1 MGIWIDEMEA
11 SAKRHTGASLR
22 DRRMLR
28 LAMEDRHASAH
39 EAAGADCVLLMLEAC
54 VRPSQVLAPDVAE
67 DMLHSEVARQA
78 YPGFRLR
85 GGQAALLMPGPP
97 GPDEVKRLL
106 MGMHRR
112 LTKLAPNGVVLAFG
126 AARALEA
133 RRGAASWLALADLR
147 LQTREATL
155 QLQRAV
161 PARQD
166 LPSDRRRR
174 YAAER
179 GKAA

>member
-11 SAKRHTGASLR
+11 NAKRHAGASLR

-28 LAMEDRHASAH
+28 LALEDRHASAH
-39 EAAGADCVLLMLEAC
+39 DGAGGDCVLLMLEAC
-54 VRPSQVLAPDVAE
+54 VRPNQVLAPETAE
-67 DMLHSEVARQA
+67 ELLHNEVARQA

-97 GPDEVKRLL
+97 ESDEVKRLL

-112 LTKLAPNGVVLAFG
+112 MTRLGPNGVLLVFG

-155 QLQRAV
+155 NVQRAV
-161 PARQD
+161 PAPQG
-166 LPSDRRRR
+166 LPSERRRR
-174 YAAER
+174 YASAR
-179 GKAA
+179 DKAA

>member
-11 SAKRHTGASLR
+11 SAKRHTRASLR

-28 LAMEDRHASAH
+28 LALEDRHASAH
-39 EAAGADCVLLMLEAC
+39 EGAGPDCVLLMLEAC
-54 VRPSQVLAPDVAE
+54 VRPKQVLEPETAE
-67 DMLHSEVARQA
+67 ALLHAEVARQA

-97 GPDEVKRLL
+97 EPDDVKRLL

-112 LTKLAPNGVVLAFG
+112 LTKVGQSSVVLAFG

-133 RRGAASWLALADLR
+133 RRGASSWLALADLR

-155 QLQRAV
+155 QVQRAV
-161 PARQD
+161 PPAAG
-166 LPSDRRRR
+166 LPTERRRV
-174 YAAER
+174 AA
-179 GKAA
+179 AARRSAA